1 MKNLKITL
9 FAIVI
14 MAIATISAQNA
25 AAQVDSKA
33 LAQVE
38 AKADLKLMSFN
49 LRYYKPGADGDN

>member
-49 LRYYKPGADGDN
+49 LY